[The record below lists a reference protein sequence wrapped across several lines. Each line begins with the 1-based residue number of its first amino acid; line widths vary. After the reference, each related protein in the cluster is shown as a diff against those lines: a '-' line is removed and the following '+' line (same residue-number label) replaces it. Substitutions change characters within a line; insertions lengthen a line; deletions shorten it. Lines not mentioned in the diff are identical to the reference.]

1 MPGWMRPANLTP
13 GMCLEEQNMPSKSQI
28 AFALQPRQ
36 SWERDFI
43 LPHSR
48 LGIDLVQ
55 KPAAIIL
62 VKDASETPG
71 MVLERLYVHDL
82 HKENIAWLGI
92 FNLER
97 PREVV
102 DLGEV
107 NVLDI
112 VGAVVIPDLTTSPVE
127 AFNLHSLA
135 ILDSSAK
142 GDCIQA
148 VRQ

>member
-1 MPGWMRPANLTP
+1 M
-13 GMCLEEQNMPSKSQI
+13 
-28 AFALQPRQ
+28 
-36 SWERDFI
+36 
-43 LPHSR
+43 
-48 LGIDLVQ
+48 
-55 KPAAIIL
+55 
-62 VKDASETPG
+62 KDTSEAPG

-82 HKENIAWLGI
+82 HKENITWLSI
-92 FNLER
+92 FNLKR

-112 VGAVVIPDLTTSPVE
+112 VGAVVILDLTTSPVE